1 MHGPV
6 VRTLG
11 GKRALV
17 TGAAS
22 GIGKAIAQ
30 ELARVGSELLLVDVN
45 ESALGVTAE
54 ELRDGGTRVRTYV
67 CDLTDSSRI
76 LGLREQV
83 HQDGGRLDVL
93 VNNAGVVFGGA
104 FLDVPLER

>member
-6 VRTLG
+6 VRTLD

-22 GIGKAIAQ
+22 GIGKAIAR
-30 ELARVGSELLLVDVN
+30 ELARFGAELLLVDVN
-45 ESALGVTAE
+45 ESALGATAE
-54 ELRDGGTRVRTYV
+54 ELRGGGTRVRTYL

-76 LGLREQV
+76 LGLCEQV
-83 HQDGGRLDVL
+83 HEDGGPLDLL

-104 FLDVPLER
+104 FLDVPL